1 MPQGKHRKTILE
13 VPTEV
18 LVKRE
23 GSLGEACALSLLS
36 ITLGCPMSILVPGAG
51 VGISPCSAQVRRHG
65 LPLVSH
71 GVCGAPGSEGSNF
84 MGAQR
89 AGRRSHGGHAS

>member
-23 GSLGEACALSLLS
+23 GSLGEACAVSLSPLFTADLLSHLHTSPLLS
-36 ITLGCPMSILVPGAG
+36 ITL
-51 VGISPCSAQVRRHG
+51 
-65 LPLVSH
+65 
-71 GVCGAPGSEGSNF
+71 E
-84 MGAQR
+84 
-89 AGRRSHGGHAS
+89 

>member
-23 GSLGEACALSLLS
+23 GSLGEACALSLPLCLRLTPLLTPAHKPSALNHPRVPHVHPCPWGWSRNIPVLS
-36 ITLGCPMSILVPGAG
+36 PSQMTWAPPGVPW
-51 VGISPCSAQVRRHG
+51 G
-65 LPLVSH
+65 LR
-71 GVCGAPGSEGSNF
+71 GS
-84 MGAQR
+84 R
-89 AGRRSHGGHAS
+89 V

>member
-23 GSLGEACALSLLS
+23 GSLGEACALSLPLCLWLTPLLTPAHKPS
-36 ITLGCPMSILVPGAG
+36 ALNHPWVPCPSWSQGLEEEYPHTQPKSDDTGSPGHPIG
-51 VGISPCSAQVRRHG
+51 
-65 LPLVSH
+65 
-71 GVCGAPGSEGSNF
+71 PGGS
-84 MGAQR
+84 R
-89 AGRRSHGGHAS
+89 V